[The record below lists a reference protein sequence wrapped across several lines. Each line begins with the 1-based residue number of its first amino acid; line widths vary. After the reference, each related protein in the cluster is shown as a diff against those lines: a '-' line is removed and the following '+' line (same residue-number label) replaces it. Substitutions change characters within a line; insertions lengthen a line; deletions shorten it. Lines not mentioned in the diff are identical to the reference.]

1 MATATECNEGIYI
14 HQNKRTG
21 NAYVGTSGQLDQRAL
36 VSLRQRGACL
46 GALADVQTV
55 KIPTCGWSQTQR
67 LQLERLL
74 IRTMAST
81 TRSCNIR
88 IPRR

>member
-1 MATATECNEGIYI
+1 MATANECNEGIYI
-14 HQNKRTG
+14 HQNKKTG
-21 NAYVGTSGQLDQRAL
+21 ATYVGTSARLDQRAT

-46 GALADVQTV
+46 GAPADVQTV

-74 IRTMAST
+74 IGTVAST
-81 TRSCNIR
+81 TPSCNIR